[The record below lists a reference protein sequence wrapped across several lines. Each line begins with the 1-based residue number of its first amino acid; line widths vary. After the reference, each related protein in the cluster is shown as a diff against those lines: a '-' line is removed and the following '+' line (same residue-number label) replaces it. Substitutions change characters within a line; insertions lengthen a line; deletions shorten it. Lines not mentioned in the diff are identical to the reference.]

1 MVQIMNVYD
10 FDKTIFNP
18 DSSGKFIMYCIKKKP
33 YVIYRMPMV
42 AVYFVKYKLG
52 LCEKDAMKEKIFSI
66 IRHFQPLDKYVK
78 DFWSKNMDG
87 FSKYYLAQK
96 KPDDVIISASPSF
109 LLRDICKELGI
120 GTLIASEAD
129 EKTGKWL
136 RKNCYGAE
144 KVVRYREVFGD
155 AKIDEFY
162 SDSLSDSPLAEIAE
176 KAFVVDHETL
186 TPWPES
192 ALNRK

>member
-1 MVQIMNVYD
+1 MNVYD

-18 DSSGKFIMYCIKKKP
+18 DSSKKFIFYCLKKKP
-33 YVIYRMPMV
+33 YVVYRLPL
-42 AVYFVKYKLG
+42 AGVYFIKYKLG
-52 LCEKDAMKEKIFSI
+52 LCEKDAMKEKLFSI
-66 IRHFQPLDKYVK
+66 IRHFQPLDKYVH

-96 KPDDVIISASPSF
+96 RPDDVIISASPSF

-176 KAFVVDHETL
+176 KAFVVDYETL
-186 TPWPES
+186 IPWEEY
-192 ALNRK
+192 KKQH

>member
-1 MVQIMNVYD
+1 
-10 FDKTIFNP
+10 
-18 DSSGKFIMYCIKKKP
+18 
-33 YVIYRMPMV
+33 
-42 AVYFVKYKLG
+42 
-52 LCEKDAMKEKIFSI
+52 
-66 IRHFQPLDKYVK
+66 
-78 DFWSKNMDG
+78 MDG

-96 KPDDVIISASPSF
+96 RPDDVIISASPSF

-144 KVVRYREVFGD
+144 KVVRYREIFGD
-155 AKIDEFY
+155 EKIDEFY

-176 KAFVVDHETL
+176 KAFVVDYENL
-186 TPWPES
+186 TPWP
-192 ALNRK
+192 ALKK

>member
-1 MVQIMNVYD
+1 MVLIMNVYD

-18 DSSGKFIMYCIKKKP
+18 DSSKKFIFYCLKKKP
-33 YVIYRMPMV
+33 YVVYRLPL
-42 AVYFVKYKLG
+42 AGVYFIKYKLG
-52 LCEKDAMKEKIFSI
+52 LCEKDAMKEKLFSI
-66 IRHFQPLDKYVK
+66 IRHFQPLDKYVN
-78 DFWSKNMDG
+78 DFWSQNKDG

-96 KPDDVIISASPSF
+96 RPDDVIISASPSF

-144 KVVRYREVFGD
+144 KVVRYREIFGD

-176 KAFVVDHETL
+176 KAFIVDYETL
-186 TPWPES
+186 TPWEEY
-192 ALNRK
+192 KKQH

>member
-1 MVQIMNVYD
+1 MVLIMNVYD

-18 DSSGKFIMYCIKKKP
+18 DSSKKFIFYCLKKKP
-33 YVIYRMPMV
+33 YVVYRLPL
-42 AVYFVKYKLG
+42 AGVYFIKYKLG
-52 LCEKDAMKEKIFSI
+52 LCEKDAMKEKLFSI
-66 IRHFQPLDKYVK
+66 IRHFQPLDKYVH

-96 KPDDVIISASPSF
+96 RPDDVIISASPSF

-144 KVVRYREVFGD
+144 KVVRYREIFGD

-176 KAFVVDHETL
+176 KAFIVDYETL
-186 TPWPES
+186 TPWEEY
-192 ALNRK
+192 KKQH

>member
-1 MVQIMNVYD
+1 MVLIMNVYD

-18 DSSGKFIMYCIKKKP
+18 DSSKKFIFYCLKKKP
-33 YVIYRMPMV
+33 YVAYRLPL
-42 AVYFVKYKLG
+42 AGVYFIKYKLG
-52 LCEKDAMKEKIFSI
+52 LCEKDRMKEKLFSI

-78 DFWSKNMDG
+78 DFWSQNIDG

-96 KPDDVIISASPSF
+96 RPDDVIISASPSF
-109 LLRDICKELGI
+109 LLRDICKDLGI

-144 KVVRYREVFGD
+144 KVVRYREIFGD
-155 AKIDEFY
+155 EKIDEFY

-176 KAFVVDHETL
+176 KAFVVDYENL
-186 TPWPES
+186 TPWPS
-192 ALNRK
+192 LKK

>member
-1 MVQIMNVYD
+1 MNVYD

-18 DSSGKFIMYCIKKKP
+18 DSSKKFIFYCLKKKP
-33 YVIYRMPMV
+33 YVVYRLPL
-42 AVYFVKYKLG
+42 AGVYFIKYKLG
-52 LCEKDAMKEKIFSI
+52 LCEKDAMKEKLFSI
-66 IRHFQPLDKYVK
+66 IRHFQPLDKYVH

-96 KPDDVIISASPSF
+96 RPDDVIISASPSF

-144 KVVRYREVFGD
+144 KVVRYREIFGD

-176 KAFVVDHETL
+176 KAFIVDYETL
-186 TPWPES
+186 TPWEEY
-192 ALNRK
+192 KKQH